1 MISRHFER
9 LQIMNQKTIS
19 ESDYNRIIQE
29 ACEKPF
35 GDVIS
40 IGAPPASEKDYLYS
54 VWRGLA
60 KHIDWE
66 MPMLMPANGRTE
78 IELLRDDIHKL
89 VADHQ
94 STNYPIQPTLYAHV
108 NAAIEKTLAP

>member
-1 MISRHFER
+1 M
-9 LQIMNQKTIS
+9 IMNQKRIS
-19 ESDYNRIIQE
+19 EPDYNRIIRE
-29 ACEKPF
+29 ACDKPF

-40 IGAPPASEKDYLYS
+40 IGAPPPIEKDYLYA

-60 KHIDWE
+60 THIEWE

-78 IELLRDDIHKL
+78 VELLRDEIHKL

-94 STNYPIQPTLYAHV
+94 STNYPIQPTLYAQI
-108 NAAIEKTLAP
+108 NAALE